1 MWNLPSNLNSPL
13 DSSTVA
19 KRLTKVFLER
29 LKAVKGKRS
38 RVVVDHILK
47 YGYITTEDLKERYGY
62 SHAPRAVRDVREQG
76 IPIETYKTVG
86 KDGRQIAA
94 YRFAD
99 PADIRG
105 ARHAGRRVFSK
116 MFKDELISL
125 YGSRCAICSC
135 IYESR
140 YLQID
145 HRVPYKVL
153 PDAKGK
159 HAPAK
164 FMLVCGS
171 CNRAKSWS
179 CEHCRN
185 WTNDHLPSVC
195 NTCYWGS
202 PGKYAHIALR
212 VVRRLDVVWSEGE
225 VPDYDRLLQMSKDA
239 SQELPKFVKDVL
251 RRHTKEA

>member
-1 MWNLPSNLNSPL
+1 MAKKLPK
-13 DSSTVA
+13 A
-19 KRLTKVFLER
+19 FLER

-38 RVVVDHILK
+38 RIVVDHILK
-47 YGYITTEDLKERYGY
+47 HGHITTDDLQDTYGYD
-62 SHAPRAVRDVREQG
+62 HPPRAVRDVREQG
-76 IPIETYKTVG
+76 IPIETYKVVG
-86 KDGRQIAA
+86 KRGNRIAA

-105 ARHAGRRVFSK
+105 GRHGGRRVFSK
-116 MFKDELISL
+116 KFKDELISL

-135 IYESR
+135 DYERR

-145 HRVPYKVL
+145 HRVPYEVSGDVKGE
-153 PDAKGK
+153 PD
-159 HAPAK
+159 PAD
-164 FMLVCGS
+164 FMLICGS

-185 WTNDHLPSVC
+185 WTTDHLPRVC
-195 NTCYWGS
+195 KTCYWAN
-202 PGKYAHIALR
+202 PEKYAHIALR
-212 VVRRLDVVWSEGE
+212 VVRRLDVLWSEDE

-239 SQELPKFVKDVL
+239 SEELPKFVKDVL